1 MSNLIQ
7 QRPVYQGNLE
17 NVKVYSRFDLRSYLA
32 LLHESIKE
40 ETIFTKATESIHLLS
55 EYLRNN
61 HQQSRSFSWN
71 QIRAWNRVSCT
82 TSIDASS
89 RFASSRTTRAIV
101 FLDRSIKRIRRRRRS
116 LRERRER
123 ERERCTARRR
133 VFTSRL
139 LMAFT
144 TVEIRETRKPYS
156 RW

>member
-1 MSNLIQ
+1 MSNLIR
-7 QRPVYQGNLE
+7 QRSVYQGNLE

-71 QIRAWNRVSCT
+71 QIRAWNRISCI

-123 ERERCTARRR
+123 ERERE
-133 VFTSRL
+133 
-139 LMAFT
+139 MHGET
-144 TVEIRETRKPYS
+144 TRIYEPVVNGVHHCGNP
-156 RW
+156 